1 MGFGPALA
9 WLKALCVLGLSTGR
23 ICAQPE
29 TDPITSG
36 LLNMDPPPTRRR
48 QRFGWSD
55 VEVFRSVSGRV
66 RIVRIALDFCQ
77 NLLIFA
83 GSDRISKRAWLISTS
98 LGRFRR
104 DLGRS
109 QRDQARSRR
118 DLARSR
124 RDLGR
129 SQRDQARSRRD
140 PARSQRDQ
148 ARSRRDLA
156 RSRQIGQDH
165 TGELLHRRRKLFRC
179 ISRSGRLKS
188 VFHALTRQPTRRARI
203 LGSGIRRRP
212 SPASGRTVLGPDR
225 PGWPGG
231 SGTGSGWTPLLV
243 ISWSSWKFK
252 VLSETH
258 SSSPNSSFPPPLG
271 PLPRVSSSTVWI
283 LHEGIIPFLYL
294 FFVLP

>member
-1 MGFGPALA
+1 
-9 WLKALCVLGLSTGR
+9 
-23 ICAQPE
+23 
-29 TDPITSG
+29 
-36 LLNMDPPPTRRR
+36 MDPPPTRRR

-55 VEVFRSVSGRV
+55 VKVFRSVSGRV
-66 RIVRIALDFCQ
+66 RIVRIAPDFCQ

-83 GSDRISKRAWLISTS
+83 GSDRISKRAWLISTN

-118 DLARSR
+118 D
-124 RDLGR
+124 
-129 SQRDQARSRRD
+129 
-140 PARSQRDQ
+140 Q

-156 RSRQIGQDH
+156 GSRQIGKNH

-212 SPASGRTVLGPDR
+212 SPASGRSVLGPDR
-225 PGWPGG
+225 PGWSGG
-231 SGTGSGWTPLLV
+231 SGTESGWTPLARIMQRLRLRLRV
-243 ISWSSWKFK
+243 HLARVFK
-252 VLSETH
+252 
-258 SSSPNSSFPPPLG
+258 
-271 PLPRVSSSTVWI
+271 
-283 LHEGIIPFLYL
+283 
-294 FFVLP
+294 